1 MKKEDFFQKMKDAM
15 AEKGNRFWLM
25 IFVVVSTLTILIIWT
40 LDIKNTYSFGSNWD
54 EDAKDLGIA
63 EIKMEVKDDMSELS
77 DLLKNIK
84 DESGVSTSTENISTT
99 GTSSDVIL
107 DSDEMEKLKQ
117 ILDNK
122 IANSSS
128 TEELSSS
135 SVPSLYPELD
145 DSEKTIQDLKKKIK
159 ELEDK
164 Q

>member
-1 MKKEDFFQKMKDAM
+1 MKKEDFFQKIKAAM
-15 AEKGNRFWLM
+15 SEKGNRFWLM

-107 DSDEMEKLKQ
+107 DSNEMEKLKQ